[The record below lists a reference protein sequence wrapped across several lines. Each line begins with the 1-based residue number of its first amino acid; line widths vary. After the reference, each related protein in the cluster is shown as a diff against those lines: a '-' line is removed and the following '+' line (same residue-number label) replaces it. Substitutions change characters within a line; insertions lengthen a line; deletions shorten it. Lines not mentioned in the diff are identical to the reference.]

1 MRRILIAL
9 MLLIS
14 VSAFADEATLI
25 DFTKLKAAEDGE
37 NAATTLDYSAY
48 LMSSP
53 VSTNTKI
60 SLAMNNW
67 SATINAS
74 SRTYEVQRSCLV
86 REAPSTSS
94 GSVLGVRVNFPD
106 HDYNSYAEILPP
118 FEIPV
123 YNDQNVDFTQGL
135 GVIRN
140 ISLIKSISI
149 NVYGRNNPH
158 ELVFL
163 LKDQD
168 DRIIEVNFGSLQFSG
183 WKKLTW
189 ENPSYIEDVKDRELV
204 SVPDYPGK
212 GATYVKFFG
221 FILKRNSIV
230 SAGDSIFYVKDI
242 SMIYDKLD
250 VSTDSDFDDDAI
262 WKIVEERELARNRE
276 EMIRIAK
283 KIELLRLEQMRMH
296 K

>member
-48 LMSSP
+48 LMSGS
-53 VSTNTKI
+53 VSANTKI

-67 SATINAS
+67 SAIINAS
-74 SRTYEVQRSCLV
+74 SRTYEIQRNCLV
-86 REAPSTSS
+86 REAPSASS
-94 GSVLGVRVNFPD
+94 GSVLGVRVSFPD

-123 YNDQNVDFTQGL
+123 YNDQKVDFTQGL

-158 ELVFL
+158 ELVLL

-168 DRIIEVNFGSLQFSG
+168 DKIIEVNFGSLQFSG

-204 SVPDYPGK
+204 SIPDYPGK

-242 SMIYDKLD
+242 SMIYDKSD